1 MRFLL
6 RLLINAVALYVA
18 QALVSGIGIGG
29 DWVSLLLVALVFG
42 VLNAIVRPILKLLT
56 CPLQALTLGLF
67 TLVINAVMLL
77 LTSWASAKL
86 GLGFFVEGFWPAA
99 VLGAIVVSIVSIV
112 LSIFVRDDK
121 EKQRGRR

>member
-1 MRFLL
+1 MRFLV
-6 RLLINAVALYVA
+6 RLLVNAVALYVA
-18 QALVSGIGIGG
+18 QALVPGIGIGG

-86 GLGFFVEGFWPAA
+86 GLGFFVEDFWAA
-99 VLGAIVVSIVSIV
+99 LLGAVVVSIVSIV

-121 EKQRGRR
+121 EKKRRR